1 MRMLLLNVTLV
12 IFDNEIKL
20 VKGRLVN
27 KSLFKFELKGEN
39 IYSIG
44 GFEED
49 ENFTVSDFS
58 SKDIQRS
65 IKVPIENKPGKNLTL
80 KKGDIC
86 AEVNIL
92 NESEISVDQV
102 TSYILELKFNE
113 ATTGHLSND
122 EKNKLESILIDYDKS
137 VNPVPV
143 GKSKIPYKHE
153 INLTDD
159 VPIVAQPRVLPH

>member
-1 MRMLLLNVTLV
+1 MLLLNVTLV

-58 SKDIQRS
+58 SKDIQKS
-65 IKVPIENKPGKNLTL
+65 IIVPIENKPGKNLTL

-92 NESEISVDQV
+92 NESEIS
-102 TSYILELKFNE
+102 
-113 ATTGHLSND
+113 
-122 EKNKLESILIDYDKS
+122 
-137 VNPVPV
+137 
-143 GKSKIPYKHE
+143 
-153 INLTDD
+153 
-159 VPIVAQPRVLPH
+159 R